1 MKELKEGLK
10 ELEGDGNFIE
20 RLTVSTNSD
29 PWELPEP
36 RIPKSVHG
44 LVYGPWHIC
53 SRGLPCMASAG
64 EDAPNLVDTW
74 ERRYGCGDE
83 VGVPQWVRVV
93 GG

>member
-53 SRGLPCMASAG
+53 SLRTALSVFNGRG
-64 EDAPNLVDTW
+64 
-74 ERRYGCGDE
+74 
-83 VGVPQWVRVV
+83 
-93 GG
+93 